1 MAKGRRSTA
10 KRTKRRAVKWL
21 DQEQG
26 KKIARICTFDF
37 RDAPSVV
44 GACVKAQSAKKKRGS
59 ARRKSQA
66 GKSQAGKSKPRKRR
80 SSQTGSRKNPSIASF
95 IG

>member
-10 KRTKRRAVKWL
+10 KRKKRRTVKWL
-21 DQEQG
+21 DQERG
-26 KKIARICTFDF
+26 TKIAHVCTFDF

-66 GKSQAGKSKPRKRR
+66 GKSQARKRR
-80 SSQTGSRKNPSIASF
+80 SSRSGSTKNPSIANF